1 MAATEIDIPDFLSS
15 KKDEREDYGLSS
27 EILEEKI
34 AEFSGNKV
42 KQLEVAESVNTEQME
57 TESETF
63 FQALSVPIVSAD
75 EGTTESCKAV
85 TTEDQEE
92 RKSTKIEEAK
102 PFHDQS
108 VQIVASKEETEE
120 DKSIN
125 SQEDQREQKTEGSV
139 ESCSEIKKEEDTEEI
154 KPNVEPDEKKDSITV
169 KTEPQIESDDGIK
182 DTTFEGGLQ
191 EKTYHGEGNEAEAV
205 KTKEHI
211 EDDVEE
217 TTFQHATTVAY
228 VEEGQTLNAAPKD
241 ISKEEEVED
250 KRIDPQEAIEKCEN
264 GAKEERE
271 QEHEESVDKFVQT
284 SSEIE
289 QKEDTEEIKPSVET
303 EEKTEVIPKDCITSQ
318 TEPHVISAEHEIKN
332 DEAIQ
337 SEETGLQ
344 KVEYKEEVKH
354 SDSSLT
360 EIKSESPIVKE
371 ASEETVSEKTGYEE
385 GLQLSDSYNIALKE
399 NEMASKVE
407 DEEKEQEDKSS
418 DAQEASKECVKE
430 EREQKSEENVNKIV
444 DEETSSEKVEYE
456 EEVKHS
462 DSSNVEINEKTLPIL
477 SKDEDLERKQEGN
490 TLEKDQGDDT
500 VTSSHD
506 ATYEGG
512 LKEREHHSEVNEP
525 EVVKTKES
533 IGEDT
538 EEIRTSEETILEK
551 VEFEEGLQFYDSSNI
566 ALNENEIAYEEKE
579 QEVYV
584 SGKGQG
590 DGDDVTS
597 PQDATCEDIKET
609 TIDEHAST
617 EVAYL
622 EEAQSLSPMPEE
634 ILKEEAEDKPSDAQ
648 EASEKC
654 DNEAEDKSE
663 QQPEE
668 IVNKSVKSSSET
680 EQGEDTEDIKPSVET
695 EQQASEQYESGANEK
710 IEQKPE
716 EIVNKIEDTKE
727 IKPSV
732 EIDEK
737 EQVKITDY
745 EEDVIEVCEETHLEK
760 GKFEGVEPSDNDKDQ
775 EKEKEQESII
785 SEEDQGKDDITCS
798 QDATS
803 IEVLPVFVKPKENIE
818 EDTQEIKSSADTKD
832 DIKIDEEALVNDD
845 DQTKKSESPLVK
857 EVCEVTSSEKAESE
871 LNENEIVSKEENQEK
886 EQELKMSEEVQGGGY
901 DVTSSQNA
909 SNEDIKEAIIGQQA
923 NPVANIEFEE
933 QNQSVIDAQ
942 EDKKEQK
949 SEESDNKIVQ
959 SGSEIEQEKDTE
971 ETKPSVEVFEEA
983 SSEKIEYK
991 EEVNYSDSSNT
1002 ETMVKE
1008 VCEESVSEKVE
1019 SEEGLKLSDSVNIDL
1034 NENEIASKVEDE
1046 EKEQEV
1052 YVSGKGLGDDVT
1064 SSQDATFEDIKETT
1078 TGEHVTTVAYLEEEQ
1093 ALNSTPKEILKEE
1106 AEDKSTDVQEASEQD
1121 ESGANEKIE
1130 QKPEESVNKNENA
1143 EEIKPSVETDEKEQ
1157 VKITDDEDVIEV
1169 CEETHLE
1176 KGKFEGVEPSDK
1188 DEHQEKEKEQE
1199 QEQESIISEEDQG
1212 KDDVTF
1218 SQDATSIQD
1227 LPETKYDDEG
1237 KEPEFVKPR
1246 EYLEED
1252 TEEIKSSAET
1262 KDDIKIDEEA
1272 LVNDDGQTDKSE
1284 SPLVKEV
1291 CEATSSEKA
1300 ESELNE
1306 NEIVNNEEN
1315 QEKEQEIK
1323 MSKEVQGGGDDVTSS
1338 QNASSEDIKET
1349 IIGQKATPV
1358 ADIEFEEPNQSAI
1371 DAQED
1376 KTEQKPD
1383 ESDNKTVQCCSEIE
1397 QEEDTKES
1405 KPSVETKQQELLH
1418 DNCITSQ
1425 TKSQVESEEH
1435 EVKSDEPI
1443 QSDNGQKENV
1453 DSSPVNEVCE
1463 ETSSEKVEYS
1473 EEVKETTNEKE
1484 IVNKVEDEEKEQ
1496 EVYVSGKGLGDDVT
1510 TKSSKD
1516 ATCEDIKETT
1526 VGQHDTTVAYLEE
1539 GQAIGLMPKE
1549 ILMEE
1554 TEEKPSDAQEVACI
1568 SAQTESQEETTET
1581 EQKNEESIKEVYEET
1596 TKEVCDETSSK
1607 KVESEQEVKAIE
1619 TFKDEEQEKDQVD
1632 MSTEGQG
1639 EDNVTSSQ
1647 VAALEED
1654 LQEKNYQ
1661 EEGKEPEVVET
1672 RESVEENIEEIES
1685 SIETKENMEQQGLLH
1700 VITTDVCS
1708 STEIEP
1714 KKETMENEEK
1724 IEEDAIV
1731 NDEFESPLV
1740 KEVCEV
1746 TGSEKAE
1753 PELNENEI
1761 VSKEENQEKE
1771 HELKMPEEVQ
1781 GGGDAVTS
1789 SEDATCEDIQES
1801 TIGQHVTT
1809 VVDFEESKDDSAL
1822 TKEILKEEIED
1833 KSIHAQEASEQYDD
1847 NGAKD
1852 KIEESASIIFEQEMY
1867 TEEIKPSVETDE
1879 KEQQEVC
1886 EETDLKKT
1894 VSEEGINSDMYQN
1907 EKEIEILSKDEYQE
1921 KEQELNIPEKDQS
1934 EDEVICSQ
1942 DTVAASEDVFFET
1955 RESMEEDNEL
1965 ISTNVK
1971 TKEKVEQGE
1980 LPHAITTDVFTSA
1993 QVESQEEKTET
2004 EEKNKE
2010 PIEHDDGQ
2018 METPPIHSVKEVCD
2032 ETSSEKVESEEGITA
2047 IETFKDEDQEKDQV
2061 NMSAEGQGEDNVTT
2075 SQVAALEED
2084 LQKKNYQEEGKE
2096 PEFFETRESIEE
2108 DTEEIKSSVETIEKK
2123 EDVVNDDGQTE
2134 KSESSLV
2141 KEVHEVT
2148 GLEKVESELNEDE
2161 TVSKEENQAKEK
2173 DLKMSEEVQDGE
2185 DDVTSSQNASS
2196 EDIKE
2201 TTIGQH
2207 ATTVVNTD
2215 ERQEQTEMTKEI
2227 FLEDLETVSEVQI
2240 PGVGLE
2246 SEDSNMKEECL
2257 TTATHVDE
2265 EKETETKEVSSAET
2279 TEIGENKSLY
2289 EKEDVTQENQLN
2301 STEDC
2306 SEISKDVI
2314 LTKEIEQVPLETQKE
2329 KGTDDLEEQI
2339 VEEYSNSTELQEKS
2353 TEDQKAP
2360 VILYSDPSEIDESPK
2375 HALESVCDVQ
2385 TPEVVADSE
2394 DSKVKE
2400 ESIVSATTEYTD
2412 ENNGEKEHEV
2422 IANETSSTEN
2432 LELHGELKPM
2442 SEMVI
2447 EEYQVKETKPQ
2458 PEQSDIT
2465 AENIMENVILPEKDL
2480 ADEKT
2485 TSDEKELTDEVSS
2498 ELGQP
2503 KGQIVEEIQAGPT
2516 EIISETIEE
2525 EITKKDEYLSH
2536 DSIQNP
2542 NDTTTKE
2549 EKCFQDAITRE
2560 IEPVAQQNDGLD
2572 EVSNE
2577 KSTDSNETTEV
2588 EPQEDIVPSSS
2599 LVTLTE
2605 ETPKTLPLDL
2615 ESVYDVKIPELVP
2628 KSEDSNPKEDR
2639 LTSATTTYVDE
2650 EKQTVTKEISSDEK
2664 TEQTTKIGADDSL
2677 YEKEDMKEDVT
2688 QENQLNSTEDCS
2700 EMSKDVIL
2708 NEEVPLNIP
2717 KEKETDDLK
2726 EQIVEEDSHSTELQE
2741 KSSED
2746 QKETAHVIPYSDPI
2760 PVGVS
2765 EVRTDEISSE
2775 ETTESKQV
2783 AEHLSISSR
2792 DAVFIK
2798 EDLEVI
2804 KPTSESVI
2812 EEDEVKETNPEPKK
2826 SDITSENIIKYT
2838 SEKDLADEKRDIKED
2853 VTLAPENQ
2861 IDNTKNQS
2869 ETIKNII
2876 LTDEVVVETEKEEEK
2891 NEVNEHVSEED
2902 ICPPELD
2909 KTSTSNQKDLDDE
2922 IEYSKPI
2929 PAGNNEVK
2937 EVKAES
2943 PTELEN
2949 IQSAEAPDLEFEK
2962 KEKDDELISEIQTP
2976 ETTLKMEMEEE
2987 HPEVTNDTCQT
2998 PVDGS
3003 LSEKKLVSIVPL
3015 EELASSTV
3023 EDQTKELVLET
3034 DKTQVDHSNISNKDR
3049 NLEFTEEEFP
3059 KILVT
3064 EEKTLEE
3071 DANKEKETLSESQAD
3086 DLTKTTSDSISSPTE
3101 QGIEVRSEESI
3112 SRGYDD
3118 IHKSEE
3124 KPTEVFE
3131 IASDVAEIVPEGS
3144 KVSESLPGNVQEA
3157 SPMMLLE
3164 KNNPETTTTIEKIT
3178 PEVAVIDVQK
3188 REKDFDYTPE
3198 AITVDAVNNAECSDI
3213 QSVQKKE
3220 VDENIEREIPTEK
3233 EPLELDAPVTPGTTT
3248 TEDLEISQKHVTD
3261 DLIKISKIQP
3271 EIQTYEGSACTVD
3284 NQSSNKPHLDESIE
3298 RKLLTGNKDVAN
3310 ELGEPTTKPL
3320 IAEADDLK
3328 ATKSSGTESQC
3339 SSEAFGEEK
3348 KMGNEKEKSQ
3358 TAVAENLIEE
3368 RETALTKDQQV
3379 DKEETGEK
3387 GTKTD
3392 EENEEEDEDDNQMI
3406 DAPVMVEASKD
3417 IEVKTPKKSHN
3428 ILSGVG
3434 SKVKHSIAKVKK
3446 AITGKSSPSKPPSP
3460 KEKDQV
3466 ST

>member
-1 MAATEIDIPDFLSS
+1 MAAPEIDIPDFSSS

-27 EILEEKI
+27 EILGEKI
-34 AEFSGNKV
+34 AEFSGNKA
-42 KQLEVAESVNTEQME
+42 KQLEVAETVNTEEVE

-75 EGTTESCKAV
+75 EDTTESCKAA

-108 VQIVASKEETEE
+108 VQIVTSKEETE

-125 SQEDQREQKTEGSV
+125 SQEDQRDQKTEGSF
-139 ESCSEIKKEEDTEEI
+139 ESCSEIKQEEDTDEI
-154 KPNVEPDEKKDSITV
+154 KPNVEPDEKKDSIAV
-169 KTEPQIESDDGIK
+169 KTEPRIESDDGIK

-241 ISKEEEVED
+241 IPKEEEVED
-250 KRIDPQEAIEKCEN
+250 IRINPQEASEKCEN

-271 QEHEESVDKFVQT
+271 QEHEESVDKFVQS

-303 EEKTEVIPKDCITSQ
+303 EEKTELIPDDCITSQ
-318 TEPHVISAEHEIKN
+318 TEPHVISTEHEIKN

-337 SEETGLQ
+337 SVETGLQ
-344 KVEYKEEVKH
+344 NVEYKEEVKH

-360 EIKSESPIVKE
+360 QIKSESPIVKE

-385 GLQLSDSYNIALKE
+385 GLQLSNSYNISLKE

-418 DAQEASKECVKE
+418 DAQKASEECAKE

-444 DEETSSEKVEYE
+444 DEDTSLEKVEYE

-477 SKDEDLERKQEGN
+477 GKDEDLEWKQEGN

-500 VTSSHD
+500 VTTS
-506 ATYEGG
+506 TYEGD

-538 EEIRTSEETILEK
+538 EEIRTSEETILKK
-551 VEFEEGLQFYDSSNI
+551 VESEEGLQFYDSSNI

-579 QEVYV
+579 QV
-584 SGKGQG
+584 
-590 DGDDVTS
+590 
-597 PQDATCEDIKET
+597 
-609 TIDEHAST
+609 
-617 EVAYL
+617 
-622 EEAQSLSPMPEE
+622 
-634 ILKEEAEDKPSDAQ
+634 
-648 EASEKC
+648 
-654 DNEAEDKSE
+654 
-663 QQPEE
+663 
-668 IVNKSVKSSSET
+668 SVKSSSET
-680 EQGEDTEDIKPSVET
+680 EQGEDTEDIKPSVEM

-710 IEQKPE
+710 IEQNPE
-716 EIVNKIEDTKE
+716 EIVNKIEDTE
-727 IKPSV
+727 EVKPSV

-745 EEDVIEVCEETHLEK
+745 EEDVIAVCAEEK
-760 GKFEGVEPSDNDKDQ
+760 GKFQGVEPSDNDKDQ

-785 SEEDQGKDDITCS
+785 SEEDQVKDDVKCS

-803 IEVLPVFVKPKENIE
+803 IEDLPVFVKPRENIE

-832 DIKIDEEALVNDD
+832 DIKIDEEASVNDD

-857 EVCEVTSSEKAESE
+857 EVCDATSSEKAESE

-886 EQELKMSEEVQGGGY
+886 EQEIKMSEEAQGGGD

-909 SNEDIKEAIIGQQA
+909 SSEDIKEAIIGQQA
-923 NPVANIEFEE
+923 TPVANIDFEE

-949 SEESDNKIVQ
+949 YEESDNKIVQ
-959 SGSEIEQEKDTE
+959 SCSEIEQEKDTE
-971 ETKPSVEVFEEA
+971 ETKPSVETEQQVFEEA

-991 EEVNYSDSSNT
+991 DEVKYSDSSNT

-1008 VCEESVSEKVE
+1008 ACEETVSEKVE

-1052 YVSGKGLGDDVT
+1052 YVSGKGLGDDDT
-1064 SSQDATFEDIKETT
+1064 CSQDATFEDIKETT
-1078 TGEHVTTVAYLEEEQ
+1078 TGEHVTTVTYLEEEQ
-1093 ALNSTPKEILKEE
+1093 ALNSTPKEIFKEE
-1106 AEDKSTDVQEASEQD
+1106 AEDQSSDAQEASDQY

-1130 QKPEESVNKNENA
+1130 QKPEESVNKIENT

-1176 KGKFEGVEPSDK
+1176 KAKFEGVEPSDK
-1188 DEHQEKEKEQE
+1188 DEDKEKEKEQE
-1199 QEQESIISEEDQG
+1199 SISQEDQE

-1218 SQDATSIQD
+1218 SQDATSIED

-1246 EYLEED
+1246 EYIEED
-1252 TEEIKSSAET
+1252 TEEIKSSVDT

-1272 LVNDDGQTDKSE
+1272 SVNDDGQTDKSE

-1291 CEATSSEKA
+1291 SEVTGSEKA
-1300 ESELNE
+1300 GSELNE
-1306 NEIVNNEEN
+1306 NEIVSKEEI
-1315 QEKEQEIK
+1315 QEKEQELK
-1323 MSKEVQGGGDDVTSS
+1323 MSEEIQGGGDDVTNSL
-1338 QNASSEDIKET
+1338 NASSEDIKET
-1349 IIGQKATPV
+1349 II
-1358 ADIEFEEPNQSAI
+1358 
-1371 DAQED
+1371 DAHED

-1383 ESDNKTVQCCSEIE
+1383 ESDSKTVQSCSEIE
-1397 QEEDTKES
+1397 QEEDTKEI
-1405 KPSVETKQQELLH
+1405 KPSVETEQKELLH
-1418 DNCITSQ
+1418 DDCITSQ
-1425 TKSQVESEEH
+1425 TESQVESEEH

-1443 QSDNGQKENV
+1443 QSDDGQKENV
-1453 DSSPVNEVCE
+1453 DSSPVNEVYNE
-1463 ETSSEKVEYS
+1463 SASESVEYS
-1473 EEVKETTNEKE
+1473 KEVKETTNEKE
-1484 IVNKVEDEEKEQ
+1484 IASKVEDEEKEQ

-1510 TKSSKD
+1510 SSKD
-1516 ATCEDIKETT
+1516 STCEDIKETT
-1526 VGQHDTTVAYLEE
+1526 VGQHDTTMAYLEE
-1539 GQAIGLMPKE
+1539 GQAISLMPKE

-1554 TEEKPSDAQEVACI
+1554 TEEKTSGA
-1568 SAQTESQEETTET
+1568 QEETMET
-1581 EQKNEESIKEVYEET
+1581 EENNEESIKEVYEET
-1596 TKEVCDETSSK
+1596 TKEVSDETSSK

-1619 TFKDEEQEKDQVD
+1619 TFKDEKQEKDQVD
-1632 MSTEGQG
+1632 ISTEGQG
-1639 EDNVTSSQ
+1639 EDNVISSQ

-1654 LQEKNYQ
+1654 LQEKNYR
-1661 EEGKEPEVVET
+1661 EEGKEPEFVGT
-1672 RESVEENIEEIES
+1672 RESVEEKTEEIES

-1714 KKETMENEEK
+1714 KEETMENEEK

-1731 NDEFESPLV
+1731 NDDGQTDKSESPLV

-1746 TGSEKAE
+1746 TESEKAE
-1753 PELNENEI
+1753 SELNENEI

-1771 HELKMPEEVQ
+1771 HELKMAEEVQ
-1781 GGGDAVTS
+1781 VGGDAVTS

-1822 TKEILKEEIED
+1822 TKEILKEETED
-1833 KSIHAQEASEQYDD
+1833 KSIHAQEASKQYDD
-1847 NGAKD
+1847 NEAKD
-1852 KIEESASIIFEQEMY
+1852 KIEENPEERANIIFEQEKY
-1867 TEEIKPSVETDE
+1867 TEEIKPSVETVE

-1921 KEQELNIPEKDQS
+1921 KEQDTIPEKDQV
-1934 EDEVICSQ
+1934 EDEVIFSQ

-1971 TKEKVEQGE
+1971 TEEKVEQGE
-1980 LPHAITTDVFTSA
+1980 LPHAITTDVFTST
-1993 QVESQEEKTET
+1993 QVKSQEEKTET

-2018 METPPIHSVKEVCD
+2018 METPPIHSVKEVYD
-2032 ETSSEKVESEEGITA
+2032 ETSSEKVESEEGIKA

-2134 KSESSLV
+2134 KSQSSLV

-2148 GLEKVESELNEDE
+2148 GLEKAESELNEDE
-2161 TVSKEENQAKEK
+2161 TVSKEKNKEKEK
-2173 DLKMSEEVQDGE
+2173 DLKMSEEVHDGE

-2201 TTIGQH
+2201 TTIRQH
-2207 ATTVVNTD
+2207 ATTVANTE

-2240 PGVGLE
+2240 PGVGPE

-2265 EKETETKEVSSAET
+2265 GKETETKEASSAET

-2339 VEEYSNSTELQEKS
+2339 VEEYSNSTELHEKS

-2360 VILYSDPSEIDESPK
+2360 VISYSDPSEIDESPK
-2375 HALESVCDVQ
+2375 QALESVCDVQ

-2412 ENNGEKEHEV
+2412 ENNGEKEHELE
-2422 IANETSSTEN
+2422 ANETSSTEN
-2432 LELHGELKPM
+2432 PELHGELKPT
-2442 SEMVI
+2442 SEIVI

-2465 AENIMENVILPEKDL
+2465 PENIMENVILPEKDL
-2480 ADEKT
+2480 ADEKTT

-2516 EIISETIEE
+2516 ETISETTEE

-2536 DSIQNP
+2536 DSIENP

-2549 EKCFQDAITRE
+2549 EKCFQDARTRE
-2560 IEPVAQQNDGLD
+2560 IEPVEQQNDGLD

-2588 EPQEDIVPSSS
+2588 EPQEDS
-2599 LVTLTE
+2599 
-2605 ETPKTLPLDL
+2605 
-2615 ESVYDVKIPELVP
+2615 IPEVVP
-2628 KSEDSNPKEDR
+2628 KSEDSNLKEDC
-2639 LTSATTTYVDE
+2639 LTSATATYVDE
-2650 EKQTVTKEISSDEK
+2650 EKQTVTEETSSDEK
-2664 TEQTTKIGADDSL
+2664 TEQTTEIGADYSL

-2688 QENQLNSTEDCS
+2688 QENQLNSIEDCS
-2700 EMSKDVIL
+2700 EMLKNAIL
-2708 NEEVPLNIP
+2708 TEEVPLNIP
-2717 KEKETDDLK
+2717 KVKEIDDLK

-2746 QKETAHVIPYSDPI
+2746 QKEMAHVIPYSDLK

-2804 KPTSESVI
+2804 KPTSESVM
-2812 EEDEVKETNPEPKK
+2812 EEDEVKETKPEPEQ
-2826 SDITSENIIKYT
+2826 SDITSENIIKHT
-2838 SEKDLADEKRDIKED
+2838 SEKELADEKRDMEED

-2861 IDNTKNQS
+2861 IDNTENQN
-2869 ETIKNII
+2869 EINNII
-2876 LTDEVVVETEKEEEK
+2876 LTDEVAVETEKEEEK

-2909 KTSTSNQKDLDDE
+2909 KTSTSNQKDLADE
-2922 IEYSKPI
+2922 IEYSKPT

-2937 EVKAES
+2937 EVKAEI

-2962 KEKDDELISEIQTP
+2962 KEKDDKLISEIQTP

-2998 PVDGS
+2998 LVDGS
-3003 LSEKKLVSIVPL
+3003 LSEKKLVSMVPP

-3023 EDQTKELVLET
+3023 EDQTNELVPET
-3034 DKTQVDHSNISNKDR
+3034 DKTKVEHSSISNKDQ

-3086 DLTKTTSDSISSPTE
+3086 DLTKTTSDSIWSPTE

-3112 SRGYDD
+3112 SRGYDA
-3118 IHKSEE
+3118 IHKLEE

-3164 KNNPETTTTIEKIT
+3164 KNDPETTTTIEKIT

-3198 AITVDAVNNAECSDI
+3198 AITIDAVPNAECSDI

-3233 EPLELDAPVTPGTTT
+3233 ELDATVTPGTIA

-3271 EIQTYEGSACTVD
+3271 EIPTYEGSACTVD

-3298 RKLLTGNKDVAN
+3298 RKLLSGNKDVEN
-3310 ELGEPTTKPL
+3310 EQGEPTTKPL

-3348 KMGNEKEKSQ
+3348 KMGDEKEKSQ
-3358 TAVAENLIEE
+3358 TAEPAKILFTDMMHEQTKGDSEVAENLIEK

-3392 EENEEEDEDDNQMI
+3392 EENEEEDEEDNQMV